1 MDDRNDIFTQGTEQ
15 NETPVE
21 NTYTPSQ
28 PVYKPVDPIYV
39 APGAS
44 YRPPEAAQETETE
57 TEQPSFQAAQE
68 PPQDPPKARHM
79 KKEKKPRRPLGAGAI
94 AAICIVCA
102 LVAGL
107 FGSGITYLA
116 TNGGSGDETARVESA
131 DDTASSSTDSTAVL
145 ELTSVS
151 SSSTSVSTATA
162 VYELA
167 TQQVVGI
174 TTEITYNVFGQATS
188 TSVSGS
194 GFIISED
201 GYILTNYHVIEDAYE
216 GGYEITVMMYDET
229 EYTAE
234 IIGFDEDS
242 DIAVLKIDA
251 TGLNAAELGDS
262 DELVVGEEIYAV
274 GNPLGE
280 LTYTMTSGIVSATNR
295 TITTEEGVAMNMFQ
309 IDAAVNS
316 GNSGGPV
323 YNTSGQVIG
332 IVTAKYSDTG
342 VEGLGFAIPINEAIH
357 IANQILT
364 YGYVTDKA
372 YMGVSARTVTATI
385 AEYYGMAEGA
395 YIDSVNEGSAAEAA
409 GLEVGDI
416 ITAVDDTTISSA
428 SDLTTVVKSYRA
440 GDTAELTVFRDDEY
454 ITLTITF
461 DEKLPDEETEEE
473 EEEDTDTSASGEM
486 QGGQSSQG
494 GMSQF
499 FGYGMY

>member
-1 MDDRNDIFTQGTEQ
+1 
-15 NETPVE
+15 
-21 NTYTPSQ
+21 
-28 PVYKPVDPIYV
+28 
-39 APGAS
+39 
-44 YRPPEAAQETETE
+44 
-57 TEQPSFQAAQE
+57 
-68 PPQDPPKARHM
+68 
-79 KKEKKPRRPLGAGAI
+79 
-94 AAICIVCA
+94 
-102 LVAGL
+102 
-107 FGSGITYLA
+107 
-116 TNGGSGDETARVESA
+116 
-131 DDTASSSTDSTAVL
+131 
-145 ELTSVS
+145 
-151 SSSTSVSTATA
+151 
-162 VYELA
+162 
-167 TQQVVGI
+167 
-174 TTEITYNVFGQATS
+174 
-188 TSVSGS
+188 
-194 GFIISED
+194 
-201 GYILTNYHVIEDAYE
+201 
-216 GGYEITVMMYDET
+216 MMYDET
-229 EYTAE
+229 EYVAE
-234 IIGFDEDS
+234 IVGFDEDS

-262 DELVVGEEIYAV
+262 DELVVGQEIYAV

-385 AEYYGMAEGA
+385 AEYYGMVEGA

-428 SDLTTVVKSYRA
+428 SDLTNAVKSYRA

-461 DEKLPDEETEEE
+461 DEKLPDEETK
-473 EEEDTDTSASGEM
+473 EEEDTNTSASGEM

-499 FGYGMY
+499 FGYGIY

>member
-1 MDDRNDIFTQGTEQ
+1 MDDRNDMYPQNNEQSTEQ
-15 NETPVE
+15 NTAQADGA
-21 NTYTPSQ
+21 YTSLQ

-44 YRPPEAAQETETE
+44 YRPPEAAQ
-57 TEQPSFQAAQE
+57 QQ
-68 PPQDPPKARHM
+68 PQDPPQNPPARHM
-79 KKEKKPRRPLGAGAI
+79 KREKKPRRPLGAGAI

-107 FGSGITYLA
+107 FGSGITYFV
-116 TNGGSGDETARVESA
+116 TGGSDETAIAESA
-131 DDTASSSTDSTAVL
+131 EDSSGSSIVSSSSSTL

-201 GYILTNYHVIEDAYE
+201 GYIMTNYHVIEDAYE

-229 EYTAE
+229 EYVAE
-234 IIGFDEDS
+234 IVGFDEDS

-262 DELVVGEEIYAV
+262 DELVVGQEIYAV

-385 AEYYGMAEGA
+385 AEYYGMVEGA
-395 YIDSVNEGSAAEAA
+395 YIETVNEGSAAETA
-409 GLEVGDI
+409 GLESGDI
-416 ITAVDDTTISSA
+416 ITAIDNTTISSA
-428 SDLTTVVKSYRA
+428 SDLTNAVKGYRA

-473 EEEDTDTSASGEM
+473 EDTDTSASGEM

-499 FGYGMY
+499 FGYGIY